1 MKIYYHEK
9 EKIVNLLKNPQKE
22 KRGIELFLRNR
33 DKVEIK
39 PDQIKMLSSFFGS
52 DYKKIKPLFSNKDSL
67 YSFFKQYLEN
77 IKKIN
82 TKRNRRK

>member
-1 MKIYYHEK
+1 
-9 EKIVNLLKNPQKE
+9 
-22 KRGIELFLRNR
+22 
-33 DKVEIK
+33 
-39 PDQIKMLSSFFGS
+39 MLSSFFGS

-67 YSFFKQYLEN
+67 YSFFNQYLEN